1 MSLAQIELCKKSP
14 LFGTEG
20 LTSTSA
26 NYTANKAK
34 ELCDSLEKSIEDFTF
49 LKRTYT
55 LLESG
60 NSHSVSATADKT
72 IFEDIKVKLNK
83 ICKLH
88 SLVAWLREGIKLKD
102 NTLKEIQDTHVVDY
116 VSEVLKETYPSAPVR
131 KYINEDL
138 MKQEYGFEKL
148 QRRLELQAFAAG
160 IGKYIHPNGTLS
172 KARKEFNTL
181 NNKEVVVGEGPS
193 SMFISY
199 SSTVNSDDIENSFME
214 LQELQRT
221 KQAELNG
228 IEHEIDMR
236 VLEANREASIQYK
249 TESEE
254 YSRITKDYDNKFND
268 WIREESKVISELKIV
283 IPENLKGTYE
293 LVKGA

>member
-55 LLESG
+55 LLASG

-102 NTLKEIQDTHVVDY
+102 NTLKDIQNMCENTY
-116 VSEVLKETYPSAPVR
+116 VTEVLKETYPVAPIR
-131 KYINEDL
+131 KCINEDL
-138 MKQEYGFEKL
+138 IKQEFGFEKL

-160 IGKYIHPNGTLS
+160 IGKYIHPTGTLS
-172 KARKEFNTL
+172 KARKEYNTL
-181 NNKEVVVGEGPS
+181 NNKEVVVGSGPD

-199 SSTVNSDDIENSFME
+199 SSTVSGDDIEASFME

-228 IEHEIDMR
+228 IEHEIEMR
-236 VLEANREASIQYK
+236 ILEEKREASIQFK
-249 TESEE
+249 TDYEE
-254 YSRITKDYDNKFND
+254 YNRITKDYSNKFSD
-268 WIREESKVISELKIV
+268 WVREESKVISELKIV
-283 IPENLKGTYE
+283 IPENLKETYN